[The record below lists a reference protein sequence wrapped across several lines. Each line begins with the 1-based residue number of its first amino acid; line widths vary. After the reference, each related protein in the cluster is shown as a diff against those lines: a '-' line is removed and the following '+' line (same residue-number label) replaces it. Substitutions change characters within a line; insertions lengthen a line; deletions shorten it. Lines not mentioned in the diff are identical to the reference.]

1 MNVAADSIGWVD
13 WVLLAVLVASVIVGL
28 VRGLVFEVLSLLG
41 WLAAYIAAQAFNAD
55 VAPHLPV
62 GTPGSALNTGA
73 AFALT
78 FVLALIIWMLMA
90 RLIRLLIHA
99 TPLTLIDRT
108 LGALFGFVRALVLLL
123 AVATVVSYTPAVRAA
138 SWQASR
144 GAAWLG
150 VVLAELKP
158 VLPHAVVR
166 HLPA

>member
-1 MNVAADSIGWVD
+1 MSAFDSIGWVD
-13 WVLLAVLVASVIVGL
+13 WALLAVLCASVIVGL

-41 WLAAYIAAQAFNAD
+41 WLAAYIVAQAASPT
-55 VAPHLPV
+55 VAPHLPI
-62 GTPGSALNTGA
+62 GTPGSALNVGA

-78 FVLALIIWMLMA
+78 FVVALIAWMLMA
-90 RLIRLLIHA
+90 RLIRLLVHA
-99 TPLTLIDRT
+99 TPLTLVDRT
-108 LGALFGFVRALVLLL
+108 LGALFGLVRALVLLL

-138 SWQASR
+138 SWQASH

-150 VVLAELKP
+150 VLLAGLKP